1 MIVASFWK
9 FGPGKGI
16 IFRMGMSG
24 LICRWE
30 VITGVVFGDLGVRK
44 DFIFSMR
51 YLLHYV
57 DM

>member
-16 IFRMGMSG
+16 IFSMGMSG

-30 VITGVVFGDLGVRK
+30 VITGVVFGDLGG
-44 DFIFSMR
+44 
-51 YLLHYV
+51 
-57 DM
+57 